1 MMRISVDPVA
11 DIAAQTNVVVFARE
25 GGGIDAGGR
34 SLPAAAR
41 LEALIALGDFRG
53 KRGSSCLLYDDAP
66 GGGQRRWLLVG
77 LGTEAQR
84 GPRSWRAAGAAAQT
98 ALAELDV
105 DSALLVLPADAD
117 TGELATGLL
126 LSGYKYDRY
135 FKSDDAKAKHL
146 AGAVLLPAPGAD
158 AAAATAAVVRA
169 TRHAEGVALAREL
182 LNGPPNAVTPEALAQ
197 AAREIAA
204 LPGSRVRCQVLGD
217 AELAAENCRA
227 ILAVGAGSAEESRL
241 IVLEYTPKGPAP
253 AKTIVLVGKGV
264 TFDTGGI
271 SIKPAADMHE
281 MKWDMGGAASVLGV
295 FRALAEAQ
303 LPLRVIG
310 LVPAVEN
317 MPGSRAYR
325 PGDIIVARSG
335 LSIEVKNT
343 DAEGRVILADALD
356 YAKQYNPDL
365 LIDLATL
372 TGACVVALAHEA
384 AGLMA
389 NARGEAFAAALRASG
404 DKVGERLWPLPLWD
418 EYDELIKSDV
428 ADVCNTGG
436 RHGGAIT
443 AGKFLQRFA
452 DHAPWIHLDIA
463 GTAWTGKD
471 RDITPKVGNGFGVRL
486 LLDFLE
492 SGLGA

>member
-1 MMRISVDPVA
+1 MRRLRSPNTPRSWFSQRRE
-11 DIAAQTNVVVFARE
+11 AASR
-25 GGGIDAGGR
+25 R
-34 SLPAAAR
+34 PAAACR
-41 LEALIALGDFRG
+41 WRRALP
-53 KRGSSCLLYDDAP
+53 SSRRSATSAPSAGRPACIYDDAP
-66 GGGQRRWLLVG
+66 SGGPRRWLLAG
-77 LGTEAQR
+77 LGTEAQQ
-84 GPRSWRAAGAAAQT
+84 GPRSWRTAAAAAQT
-98 ALAELDV
+98 ALAELGATE
-105 DSALLVLPADAD
+105 ALLLLPAGADA
-117 TGELATGLL
+117 GEVATGLL

-135 FKSDDAKAKHL
+135 FKNGDAKAKHL
-146 AGAVLLPAPGAD
+146 ESALLLPAPGAD
-158 AAAATAAVVRA
+158 AAAITAAVARA
-169 TRHAEGVALAREL
+169 TRHAAGVALAREL
-182 LNGPPNAVTPEALAQ
+182 LNGPGNSVTPEALAE
-197 AAREIAA
+197 AGRAIAA
-204 LPGSRVRCQVLGD
+204 LPGGRVRCQVLGE

-227 ILAVGAGSAEESRL
+227 ILAVGAGSAEASRL
-241 IVLEYTPKGPAP
+241 IVLDYKPAGPSP
-253 AKTIVLVGKGV
+253 AKTLVLVGKGV
-264 TFDTGGI
+264 TFDSGGI
-271 SIKPAADMHE
+271 SIKPSADMHE
-281 MKWDMGGAASVLGV
+281 MKWDMGGAAAVLGV
-295 FRALAEAQ
+295 FRTLADTQ

-343 DAEGRVILADALD
+343 DAEGRLILADALD
-356 YAKQYNPDL
+356 YAKQYDPDL

-389 NARGEAFAAALRASG
+389 NARGEAYAEALRASG
-404 DKVGERLWPLPLWD
+404 ERVGERLWPLPLWED
-418 EYDELIKSDV
+418 YDELIKSEV
-428 ADVCNTGG
+428 ADICNTGG

-471 RDITPKVGNGFGVRL
+471 RDITPKGGNGFGVRL

-492 SGLGA
+492 SGGLGG

>member
-1 MMRISVDPVA
+1 MMHISVEP
-11 DIAAQTNVVVFARE
+11 AAALTEHANVVVFATE
-25 GGGIDAGGR
+25 TGGIDAGGHP
-34 SLPAAAR
+34 LPAAAR
-41 LEALIALGDFRG
+41 LEALLTLGDFRG
-53 KRGSSCLLYDDAP
+53 KRGSSCLLYDDMPA
-66 GGGQRRWLLVG
+66 GGQRRWLLAG
-77 LGTEAQR
+77 LGTDAQR
-84 GPRSWRAAGAAAQT
+84 GPRSWRAAAAAAQT
-98 ALAELDV
+98 VLAELGAT
-105 DSALLVLPADAD
+105 SALLVLPADAD
-117 TGELATGLL
+117 VGELATGLL

-135 FKSDDAKAKHL
+135 FKNGDAKAKHL
-146 AGAVLLPAPGAD
+146 ETAVLLPATGAD
-158 AAAATAAVVRA
+158 AAAAVAAVARA
-169 TRHAEGVALAREL
+169 RRHAEGVALAREL
-182 LNGPPNAVTPEALAQ
+182 LNGPANAVTPEALAQ

-204 LPGSRVRCQVLGD
+204 LPGGRVRCQVLGE

-227 ILAVGAGSAEESRL
+227 ILAVGAGSAEPSRL
-241 IVLEYTPKGPAP
+241 IVLEYHPNGPAP
-253 AKTIVLVGKGV
+253 ARTLALVGKGV

-271 SIKPAADMHE
+271 SIKPAADLHE
-281 MKWDMGGAASVLGV
+281 MKWDMGGAAAVLGV
-295 FRALAEAQ
+295 FRALAETE

-335 LSIEVKNT
+335 LSIEIKNT

-372 TGACVVALAHEA
+372 TGACVIALAHEA

-389 NARGEAFAAALRASG
+389 NARGEAFAAALRDSG
-404 DKVGERLWPLPLWD
+404 DRVGERLWPLPLWD
-418 EYDELIKSDV
+418 DYDELIKSDV

-471 RDITPKVGNGFGVRL
+471 RDITPKGGNGFGVRL

-492 SGLGA
+492 ALPA